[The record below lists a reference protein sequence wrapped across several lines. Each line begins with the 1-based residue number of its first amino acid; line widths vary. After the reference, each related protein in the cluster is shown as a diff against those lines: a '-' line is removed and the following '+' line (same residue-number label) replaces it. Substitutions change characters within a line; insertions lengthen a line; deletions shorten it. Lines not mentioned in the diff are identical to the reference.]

1 MYYSYSCFI
10 FFLFHHVQY
19 MFYCFLIAIFKN
31 PSVKSVYK
39 KSSFAEHMV
48 VSVIVFCFIDVSS
61 HNTLNSHHLT
71 LSFVLNV
78 GFLCKKKKKR
88 LPLTISPKQCCMKFA
103 FDHHNYKIHDII
115 FPPQNS
121 CLLFN
126 CTMRR
131 FINLNSCFVINVSLI
146 YLS

>member
-1 MYYSYSCFI
+1 
-10 FFLFHHVQY
+10 

-78 GFLCKKKKKR
+78 GFLCKKKKKKKGCR
-88 LPLTISPKQCCMKFA
+88 
-103 FDHHNYKIHDII
+103 
-115 FPPQNS
+115 
-121 CLLFN
+121 
-126 CTMRR
+126 
-131 FINLNSCFVINVSLI
+131 
-146 YLS
+146 